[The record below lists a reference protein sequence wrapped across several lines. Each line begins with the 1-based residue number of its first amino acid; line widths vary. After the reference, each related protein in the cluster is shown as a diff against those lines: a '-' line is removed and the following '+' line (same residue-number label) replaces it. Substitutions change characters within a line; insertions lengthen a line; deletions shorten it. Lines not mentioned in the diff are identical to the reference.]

1 VATNRPI
8 RAPLEEALASE
19 LRRIDRR
26 LAIAW
31 AMLSLGGFLLGIYA
45 AIVVRPGFGIA
56 IAAVCLV
63 ATIPFALAA
72 WVLGKRPLPRAAELG
87 ILAFVSVAPW
97 VFFVVILLSEGP
109 VFALGSWVPPMIYTA
124 LMVAS
129 VARLRPLS
137 SIVVGA
143 IGAVS
148 HLVVYFVLAAPRLVA
163 ADAIVF
169 VRPSMQITRAISLL
183 VGGMVGAFVA
193 WELRRAIGRAESK
206 VHVAELF
213 GKYRLV
219 RPIGTG
225 GAGVVHEA
233 IYSPAGGFER
243 RVAVKVL
250 HPALATEPAFV
261 DGLRH
266 EAELGSRLAHPNVVT
281 IHDFGMHEGVAFMA
295 MEYVDG
301 MSLERLATRA
311 RRAGVAIPAHVV
323 GYVGQQVLTGLAY
336 AHEAVHGE
344 DGEPLRILHRDVCP
358 QNLMV
363 SSLGEVK
370 LTDFGIARVLGRAAA
385 TTTHTIA
392 GHEAYMAPEQARGEE
407 ITLRAD
413 LFAVGIVLWELLAGR
428 HLFVRENGAATLL
441 AMLEEPVVPINAIRG
456 ELDDAW
462 NAFFARAIA
471 REPAARFGSAAE
483 MAAALGGLPGA
494 RADKD
499 ESQAALRKLVAALAT
514 AAPSPEPDGPTRR

>member
-1 VATNRPI
+1 
-8 RAPLEEALASE
+8 
-19 LRRIDRR
+19 
-26 LAIAW
+26 
-31 AMLSLGGFLLGIYA
+31 MLSLGGFLLGIYA
-45 AIVVRPGFGIA
+45 AIVVRPGFGVA
-56 IAAVCLV
+56 IAVVCLL
-63 ATIPFALAA
+63 ATMLFALAA
-72 WVLGKRPLPRAAELG
+72 WVLGKRPLPRVAELG
-87 ILAFVSVAPW
+87 ILGFVSVAPW

-109 VFALGSWVPPMIYTA
+109 VFALGSWVPPMIFAA

-129 VARLRPLS
+129 VARLRPIS

-148 HLVVYFVLAAPRLVA
+148 HLVVYFLLASPRLVGT
-163 ADAIVF
+163 DAIVF
-169 VRPSMQITRAISLL
+169 VRPSMQITRALSLL
-183 VGGMVGAFVA
+183 AGGLVGAFVA

-281 IHDFGMHEGVAFMA
+281 IHDFGRHEGVAFLA

-301 MSLERLATRA
+301 MSLERLASRA
-311 RRAGVAIPAHVV
+311 RRAGVPIPAHVV
-323 GYVGQQVLTGLAY
+323 GYVGRQVLTGLAY
-336 AHEAVHGE
+336 AHEGVHGD

-358 QNLMV
+358 QNLLV
-363 SSLGEVK
+363 SNLGEVK

-385 TTTHTIA
+385 TTTHTVA
-392 GHEAYMAPEQARGEE
+392 GHEAYMAPEQARGDE
-407 ITLRAD
+407 ITVRAD

-428 HLFVRENGAATLL
+428 YLFARENGAATLL
-441 AMLEEPVVPINAIRG
+441 AMLEDDVAPITTLRP
-456 ELDDAW
+456 ELDPRW
-462 NAFFARAIA
+462 NAFFERALARD
-471 REPAARFGSAAE
+471 PAQRFGSASE
-483 MAAALGGLPGA
+483 MADALEALPGA

-499 ESQAALRKLVAALAT
+499 ESQSALRKLVLPDPVTSAEARGSVP
-514 AAPSPEPDGPTRR
+514 PSPRGSARPRG